1 MSPVKPVNVLLV
13 EDDPADVE
21 LTQEGFK
28 DIKMLINRKLSECA
42 KKAQTEFEELNRNG
56 LTETDGKRDG

>member
-1 MSPVKPVNVLLV
+1 MT
-13 EDDPADVE
+13 PADVQ
-21 LTQEGFK
+21 LTREGFK